1 MEQIEFVYRGN
12 AIEVLKDG
20 QLAFKLHRTW
30 FQKRIKILK
39 NSKDLKQTISEIE
52 KSVSWNFTLWILGK
66 RSYFTKEIRD
76 KLKQRF
82 VRQEYIDD
90 VIEKAKSYGYL
101 DDEREIEHAIKVQF
115 SKGRGARRIVL
126 ELARKSG
133 LQQAEIETLVQ
144 ELLPIDDVIEK
155 AQKVIAKYRLPDDR
169 QKAYACLARRG
180 FSFEII
186 EKVLAL

>member
-20 QLAFKLHRTW
+20 QLVFQLHKPW
-30 FQKRIKILK
+30 FQKRINILK
-39 NSKDLKQTISEIE
+39 NSKNLEQTIAEIE

-76 KLKQRF
+76 KLQARF
-82 VRQEYIDD
+82 VRQEFIDG

-101 DDEREIEHAIKVQF
+101 DDERELEHAIKMQF

-126 ELARKSG
+126 ELGRKSG
-133 LQQAEIETLVQ
+133 LPKNKIETLVQ
-144 ELLPIDDVIEK
+144 ELLPADAVLEK
-155 AQKVIAKYRLPDDR
+155 AQKVIAKYRLPEDR
-169 QKAYACLARRG
+169 QKAYGCLARRG
-180 FSFEII
+180 FSFDII